1 MPSQHLPARSRRM
14 LLSSAAV
21 PESVGRL
28 RIVRLEARPTRS
40 LRTRSFPS
48 WSSSRRSRYLC
59 TKQSLPSMH
68 LERREDHCW
77 WLYRGHPHFEIG
89 GGRVPSSPYSTSILE
104 QIPPSFRRKCGD
116 QRPTMR
122 MCFSAMPLVG
132 PTSPS
137 RDSQSRIQIPPP
149 LFHGTQSILEPSS

>member
-1 MPSQHLPARSRRM
+1 M

-48 WSSSRRSRYLC
+48 WSSSRRSLYLC

-68 LERREDHCW
+68 LERREDHCS
-77 WLYRGHPHFEIG
+77 WLYRGHPLFEIG
-89 GGRVPSSPYSTSILE
+89 GGRIPSSPE
-104 QIPPSFRRKCGD
+104 
-116 QRPTMR
+116 PT
-122 MCFSAMPLVG
+122 
-132 PTSPS
+132 
-137 RDSQSRIQIPPP
+137 
-149 LFHGTQSILEPSS
+149 HILEPITPTFH